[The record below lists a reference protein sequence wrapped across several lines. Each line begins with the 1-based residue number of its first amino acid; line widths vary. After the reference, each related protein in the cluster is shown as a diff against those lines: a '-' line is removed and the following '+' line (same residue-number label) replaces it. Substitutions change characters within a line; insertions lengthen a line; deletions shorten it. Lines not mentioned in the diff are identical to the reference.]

1 MILDIFLKL
10 FENQDGNS
18 KIKNNNKKGET
29 DAKKVAI
36 LVAVV
41 MAQKHMKRFVI
52 FSDIYTN

>member
-10 FENQDGNS
+10 SENQDGNS

-41 MAQKHMKRFVI
+41 MEQKHMKRFVI